1 MQRGRLRTRNVGKA
15 SWGGNTRVVLTSGVK
30 PTIIVKTFGTLCVL
44 GEGKC
49 NSSWPPSP
57 LNSVGCYK
65 SNTFYISCTLYGP
78 QLCLGGW
85 GKNLVKAVFMSVYCR
100 LAANSIQKPSEKGE
114 VSQNLLARIV
124 RNVAILK
131 SLPNVIILHFQYYNM
146 KKVLE
151 F

>member
-1 MQRGRLRTRNVGKA
+1 
-15 SWGGNTRVVLTSGVK
+15 
-30 PTIIVKTFGTLCVL
+30 
-44 GEGKC
+44 
-49 NSSWPPSP
+49 
-57 LNSVGCYK
+57 
-65 SNTFYISCTLYGP
+65 
-78 QLCLGGW
+78 
-85 GKNLVKAVFMSVYCR
+85 MSVYCR

>member
-1 MQRGRLRTRNVGKA
+1 MT
-15 SWGGNTRVVLTSGVK
+15 GVQTCAL
-30 PTIIVKTFGTLCVL
+30 P
-44 GEGKC
+44 
-49 NSSWPPSP
+49 
-57 LNSVGCYK
+57 
-65 SNTFYISCTLYGP
+65 ISFTLYGP

-100 LAANSIQKPSEKGE
+100 LATNSIQKPSEKGE